1 MNGTRTC
8 ALRKHYK
15 NVFIK
20 IFLPKMGIFSN
31 FQYVSFT
38 TIIIN
43 QYCVQSK
50 FELENSTF
58 SSNGYFGTRARA
70 N

>member
-8 ALRKHYK
+8 TLRKHYK

-20 IFLPKMGIFSN
+20 MFLPKMGIFFY

-38 TIIIN
+38 IVIIN
-43 QYCVQSK
+43 LV
-50 FELENSTF
+50 L
-58 SSNGYFGTRARA
+58 RL
-70 N
+70 